1 MKWYWIITIPAVI
14 SYCLYDFLCEGVIEM
29 EWDSAFVA
37 LLVAII
43 GLIGSIVGNIIVNYK
58 GWKSSEKLIGSSKS
72 NKSVTAMLGNDGSD
86 RVSLSDEHKNLKDSI
101 TDLDARIDYNLKA
114 NKSDIEGLIK
124 PNNELLIRIDERAKN
139 AESTRRMRED
149 LLTPSQMAIKDGIDK
164 LIAMS
169 DNWQKNNAELISY
182 KEENQELRMELL
194 EKNNVI
200 KQKDKE
206 IAQLNNELHEA
217 KERLDKSVSYNN
229 GPSIGGRGRS
239 M

>member
-1 MKWYWIITIPAVI
+1 
-14 SYCLYDFLCEGVIEM
+14 M

-164 LIAMS
+164 LMAMS

-206 IAQLNNELHEA
+206 IAQLHNELQEV
-217 KERLDKSVSYNN
+217 KERLDKSVNYNH
-229 GPSIGGRGRS
+229 GPSIGGRS
-239 M
+239 L

>member
-1 MKWYWIITIPAVI
+1 
-14 SYCLYDFLCEGVIEM
+14 M